1 MKLIY
6 CVTMLL
12 LFAALVRAEDF
23 KTVDGKEYKNAKV
36 SRVEP
41 DGIVISFSGGIVK
54 LPFVELPADVQKKY
68 GYDSKSAQEFQQQQ
82 YQADVLRARQL
93 AEAREKR
100 QKELAEQVRSQP
112 QPAPQATAERQS
124 VASSMHGTALDRRSG
139 PQVLIYGTVLNVVD
153 EGLLISV
160 RENNSFGSERI
171 PDGASVLILGN
182 FPGFYDHDRVQAVGT
197 FIGSYE
203 YTSVMGSRRHSRA
216 LQNASVTK
224 LTEFPS
230 NVR

>member
-1 MKLIY
+1 MKSIY
-6 CVTMLL
+6 CVTTLL

-100 QKELAEQVRSQP
+100 QKAIEEQVRSQP
-112 QPAPQATAERQS
+112 QPTAPQQRQS
-124 VASSMHGTALDRRSG
+124 IAASMHGSALDQRSSG
-139 PQVLIYGTVLNVVD
+139 QTVIYGTISRVVD
-153 EGLLISV
+153 EGLEIRV
-160 RENNSFGSERI
+160 RGTAFVGQERI
-171 PDGASVLILGN
+171 LDGTHVLFLGS
-182 FPGFYDHDRVQAVGT
+182 FPGFYDDDRVQAVG
-197 FIGSYE
+197 IPA
-203 YTSVMGSRRHSRA
+203 GSRDHTTVGRNIFHSTVRA
-216 LQNASVTK
+216 FEPVK
-224 LTEFPS
+224 LIKLP
-230 NVR
+230 